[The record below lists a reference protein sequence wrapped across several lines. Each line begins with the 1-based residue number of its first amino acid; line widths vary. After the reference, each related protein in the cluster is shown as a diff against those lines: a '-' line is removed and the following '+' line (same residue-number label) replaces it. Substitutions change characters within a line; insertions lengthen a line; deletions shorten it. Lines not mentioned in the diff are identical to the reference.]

1 MINTNFAPNENFS
14 DAWLSFRLL
23 FQPWRW
29 IKGKEIETVK
39 TKILKQILNVSRY
52 TPALNR
58 IYSGS
63 ELYVTLFFSG
73 RSALYNLLR
82 SLDLKPGDEVLVQAF
97 TCEAIILPIIAL
109 NLKPVYVDIENQSF
123 SMSPIDL
130 EKKLSKKAKIL
141 ILQHTFGIT
150 PIHRETIIS
159 IIRKN
164 NLVLIEDIAHGINKL
179 KVNPPAGGQNS
190 KINKH
195 FYLLSFG
202 RSKSLSSVFGGAIAG
217 SNKKIMDKLEKVTLN
232 YHSYSTIFKLLL
244 YKPIVYLIKLTYNI
258 YLGRII
264 HYLAKKLRLLTL
276 EISKKEKQGQFD
288 EFFNKAYPNA
298 LAILLLNQFKRLKS
312 IQNQRK
318 KTVEY
323 YHQNLK
329 IYCHPELDSRS
340 SLIRYP
346 LLVNNPSLI
355 LKKMAK
361 FGIFLGNWYNQP
373 VAPKGLSLDRVE
385 YKLGSCPIAEKTC
398 EKIINLP
405 TNITLNQAK
414 RVVNNLLKNL

>member
-1 MINTNFAPNENFS
+1 MININFAPNENFS
-14 DAWLSFRLL
+14 DAWLSFKLL

-29 IKGKEIETVK
+29 MKGKETETVK
-39 TKILKQILNVSRY
+39 AKILKQILNVSRY

-73 RSALYNLLR
+73 RSALYNLLK
-82 SLDLKPGDEVLVQAF
+82 SLNLKSGDEVLVQAF
-97 TCEAIILPIIAL
+97 TCEAVVLPIIAL

-123 SMSPIDL
+123 SMNPIDL
-130 EKKLSKKAKIL
+130 EKKLSKKAKVL

-150 PIHRETIIS
+150 PSYRETIIS
-159 IIRKN
+159 IIKKHK
-164 NLVLIEDIAHGINKL
+164 LVLIEDIAHGVNKL
-179 KVNPPAGGQNS
+179 KVKSQKL

-202 RSKSLSSVFGGAIAG
+202 RSKSLSSVFGGAIIG
-217 SNKKIMDKLEKVTLN
+217 DNKKIMNKLKKITLN
-232 YHSYSTIFKLLL
+232 YPSYSTIFKLLL

-298 LAILLLNQFKRLKS
+298 LAILLLNQFKRFKS

-385 YKLGSCPIAEKTC
+385 YNLGSCPVAEKTC

-414 RVVNNLLKNL
+414 RVVELLLKTLNDV